1 MLYEAEY
8 TDTFAGMANYTW
20 VRRRT
25 FEAPD
30 NAPDSLLVRRAK
42 RALGIGGRHR
52 KSGHADCIVLHPGG
66 ECTVVFIMAAS
77 I

>member
-1 MLYEAEY
+1 MKYEAEY
-8 TDTFAGMANYTW
+8 TDTFGGEANYSW
-20 VRRRT
+20 ARRRT

-30 NAPDSLLVRRAK
+30 NAPDALLVRRAK

-52 KSGHADCIVLHPGG
+52 KSGHADCIVLHPVG
-66 ECTVVFIMAAS
+66 ECTVVFITDAG